1 MAVEVLPSH
10 WPSSQPCPTS
20 RQAPASPCRPRS
32 PVAAPMGAQ
41 LQDSDR
47 EAGSQTV
54 GETVGQQGAQE
65 ATRGPAPAYTQLDPQ
80 PLTLVPRAAPP
91 GRPPD
96 HYSESPALRRRHLG
110 HAGLNFS
117 STKRPGPSLVGCLG
131 GSGGGA
137 WCPLPS
143 RAIVVTTVCAGCS
156 PSQPV
161 ASRERSRAGWQ
172 RPGKRPQRGASPETG
187 RHWVDFPRTEREKGT
202 SRAVEA
208 PGGSHPIFS

>member
-1 MAVEVLPSH
+1 MAGSVDGRLAAPTDQSRMLRAPLRRPLCGPHTLMDSNSTGWHGTPQGPVAAEVLPSR

-47 EAGSQTV
+47 EAGSQTA

-80 PLTLVPRAAPP
+80 PLTLVPRATPP

-96 HYSESPALRRRHLG
+96 HCSESPALRRRHLG

-117 STKRPGPSLVGCLG
+117 STKRPGPSLMGCLG

-137 WCPLPS
+137 WCLSLP
-143 RAIVVTTVCAGCS
+143 G
-156 PSQPV
+156 PS
-161 ASRERSRAGWQ
+161 
-172 RPGKRPQRGASPETG
+172 
-187 RHWVDFPRTEREKGT
+187 
-202 SRAVEA
+202 
-208 PGGSHPIFS
+208 